1 MILYFSGT
9 GNSEYVARRI
19 SEETNDSLLSIT
31 VSLMSENVLRIPKSQ
46 VITFVTPTYA
56 WRIPKVVE
64 AWIKKNTYLKG
75 QKVYFILTCGSDTG
89 DAGKYLKKL
98 CEEKE
103 LDYMGYESIVMPE
116 NYLAMFQ
123 VPEEEVAKEIIEQAD
138 PVIQKVAELIREG
151 EKIPEKEVRVLDK
164 VKSGMVNDLFYPLF
178 VKTKKFSSNQTC
190 IGCGKCE
197 KVCPLQ
203 NIVLKSGR
211 PVWKNNCTHCM
222 ACITSCPVEAIEYG
236 KKSKGQPRYRC
247 PL

>member
-19 SEETNDSLLSIT
+19 SEEINDSLLSIT
-31 VSLMSENVLRIPKSQ
+31 ASLSSESMLRIPKSQ
-46 VITFVTPTYA
+46 VVTFVTPTYA

-64 AWIKKNTYLKG
+64 EWIKKNTYLRG
-75 QKVYFILTCGSDTG
+75 QKVYFIMTCGADTG
-89 DAGKYLKKL
+89 NAGAYLKKL
-98 CEEKE
+98 CDDKGLE
-103 LDYMGYESIVMPE
+103 YMGYETIVMPE
-116 NYLAMFQ
+116 NYLAMFR
-123 VPEEEVAKEIIEQAD
+123 VPDEEVAKEIIQQSELF
-138 PVIQKVAELIREG
+138 ISKVGEFIREG
-151 EKIPEKEVRVLDK
+151 EKLPEKDVYILDK
-164 VKSGMVNDLFYPLF
+164 LKSGIVNDMFYPFF
-178 VKTKKFSSNQTC
+178 VKTKKFSSKQTC

-203 NIVLKSGR
+203 NIVLKNGR
-211 PVWKNNCTHCM
+211 PFWNNHCTHCM

>member
-19 SEETNDSLLSIT
+19 SEEINDSLLSIT
-31 VSLMSENVLRIPKSQ
+31 ASLMAEHVLRIPKSQ
-46 VITFVTPTYA
+46 VVTFVTPTYA
-56 WRIPKVVE
+56 WRIPRVVE

-75 QKVYFILTCGSDTG
+75 QKVYFVLTCGSDTG
-89 DAGKYLKKL
+89 DAGRYLKKL

-103 LDYMGYESIVMPE
+103 LEYMGYETIVMPE

-123 VPEEEVAKEIIEQAD
+123 VPDEEVAKEIIQQSE
-138 PVIQKVAELIREG
+138 PLISKVGEWIHNG
-151 EKIPEKEVRVLDK
+151 EKLPEKECNILDRL
-164 VKSGMVNDLFYPLF
+164 KSGLVNDMFYQIF

-197 KVCPLQ
+197 NVCPLH
-203 NIVLKSGR
+203 NIVLKNGK
-211 PVWKNNCTHCM
+211 PFWNNDCTHCM

-236 KKSKGQPRYRC
+236 KRSKGQPRYRC